1 VWESEAFLRDD
12 CGLTHDRWHTESVI
26 AAFLSLDAADL
37 IFLGGA
43 FVIAAVLTLL
53 ANPLTSWVNKLAGS
67 DKRRTPGKNP

>member
-1 VWESEAFLRDD
+1 
-12 CGLTHDRWHTESVI
+12 VI

-37 IFLGGA
+37 VFLGGA

-67 DKRRTPGKNP
+67 DKRPTPGKKP

>member
-1 VWESEAFLRDD
+1 
-12 CGLTHDRWHTESVI
+12 VI
-26 AAFLSLDAADL
+26 AAFLSLDAADF